1 MPIIG
6 GVQWYVYQCT
16 NLSIYLILSEVD
28 LTRHVSCEVCD
39 VSVSGGYDSELN
51 QVRETVTLVDE
62 KINVQ

>member
-1 MPIIG
+1 M
-6 GVQWYVYQCT
+6 YQCT
-16 NLSIYLILSEVD
+16 KLSISLFPSEVD

-62 KINVQ
+62 K